1 MYETLAIRKTPLP
14 HLLLTSSVRR
24 AQRLFSADPYFR
36 CSCFGNNAVSNSE
49 TQQQQRAHLAHMDSL
64 CSFRVSLLSGL
75 LHGNV
80 SPRKVG
86 MNQNA
91 KSIAG
96 LRKASHC
103 AFTVATNETRA
114 LSERRRN
121 KCEVYSR
128 EYRCIED

>member
-49 TQQQQRAHLAHMDSL
+49 TQQQQRAHLAHMDGL
-64 CSFRVSLLSGL
+64 CSFRVSLLSVL

-80 SPRKVG
+80 TPRKVG
-86 MNQNA
+86 MNQ
-91 KSIAG
+91 K
-96 LRKASHC
+96 REVPRRTREASDY